1 MGCGDTDSMIRA
13 SVTCGSPIPC
23 FTRLHG
29 VEVCSAVADR
39 GDYIESRVQHDE
51 KMQWLVDA
59 GLLLKRP
66 AEVGSVEE
74 LGDFIACTYWQLQQ
88 PRSGGGGGKL
98 PLAVAEPDALV
109 ERAIELAG
117 ESGMGETRLREALKP
132 LAQKR
137 LEIALQRL
145 EAANVI
151 RCQVEH
157 RETED
162 RTLTSQRVWFLAS

>member
-66 AEVGSVEE
+66 AEVGSLEE

>member
-1 MGCGDTDSMIRA
+1 
-13 SVTCGSPIPC
+13 
-23 FTRLHG
+23 
-29 VEVCSAVADR
+29 VEVCSPVTDH
-39 GDYIESRVQHDE
+39 GDYFESRVQRDE
-51 KMQWLVDA
+51 KMQRLVDA

-66 AEVGSVEE
+66 AEIESVEK

-98 PLAVAEPDALV
+98 PLAVAEPDAFV

-117 ESGMGETRLREALKP
+117 ESGMDETRLREAFQP

-145 EAANVI
+145 EAADVI
-151 RCQVEH
+151 RSQIEH

-162 RTLTSQRVWFLAS
+162 RTLTPQRVWFLAS